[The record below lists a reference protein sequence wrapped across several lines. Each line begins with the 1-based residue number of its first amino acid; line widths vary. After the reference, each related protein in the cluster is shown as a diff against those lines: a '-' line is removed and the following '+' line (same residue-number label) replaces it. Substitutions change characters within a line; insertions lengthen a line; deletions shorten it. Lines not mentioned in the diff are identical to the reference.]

1 MGQQDEATRAGSTT
15 GCGTEH
21 WGYKGHLGSGTT
33 SLYLTVGRSV

>member
-21 WGYKGHLGSGTT
+21 WGYKV
-33 SLYLTVGRSV
+33 SLIYPTVGSSD